1 MTSILGINDYQPRNL
16 EAARSTD
23 LLPDQIRVTATNFM
37 TLLTEYYKFMNLNE
51 WATTPLTTSTTTIDS
66 NGLLST
72 VVVTTPTSTALSGRS
87 GSGPSNILYSI
98 LSQVDVDLVDQDYL
112 SHIQNA
118 VAPYVPVP
126 SYMSA
131 GLALT
136 TGGSAAPF
144 YYNLSD
150 EERAF
155 LRAQLYR
162 KIIKYFYNTRGSR
175 NSAATFFQ
183 LFYNDTASIY
193 DATDYPANVEG
204 YIRDW
209 LTGSGMLIS
218 VTSVSGGSAVLNQTP
233 IQAWTPFSYII
244 TTGVVGG
251 EDIFDI
257 PYRALVHPVGFKY
270 YVQPTALG
278 NSGIGDVAPSRM
290 VNARYDYQNAL
301 WFLDTT
307 PLVEYG
313 NYTIG
318 DAYGSYVEANQNL
331 FGYTYADWSNI
342 GAGVRYN
349 LTNMLGLPS
358 STSSASISTMFATA
372 SNITTQYSGT
382 VTPVYQ
388 TWNLNGTLQAGLYYP
403 SIPTWFNN
411 KSSFDE
417 GYYSL
422 TYLGGVWKCTLT
434 DGFFAACAAVADTYN
449 TSSSIGYLQITGR
462 DTSTISTLATQSS
475 YEIAHRGEAISFYHP
490 GGAIGVSIL
499 DSAFGDNYPG
509 TTTGSSY
516 GYALPTYRLDARDR
530 AIVNVPNLPS
540 HVRIGSIVSG
550 ANISSISTASVYVS
564 KIDTSNNI
572 VTLQQANGATFSGFV
587 YDGSSISSSTASLVF
602 ASAYNYLTTPITS
615 TSFDSIY
622 SGKGIRN
629 MTSSSAIAYNTTII
643 SKDIVNL
650 TVPAV
655 TISSAS
661 TQLTNLFPNPTII
674 PGLFVSAS
682 GIPLNTYVVSTS
694 IITGSATVIK
704 SDVAT
709 NSSNLI
715 TFRQPNPGVLVG
727 MSVSGTGIASG
738 TIVSAISVSTLV
750 IVADSQ
756 TAGETPCNEIKF
768 PTASNPAYASVVP
781 GLFISDS
788 LGIVK
793 IGAQVVSVADSGG
806 YRSIELASSPVDYR
820 VTPNWYS
827 GNTTVTFSKFV
838 VVLSSATTGTVSGNV
853 IFSSIQKETVVLST
867 AATSSVS
874 TASVTFYGGVIY
886 LSGTSSSY
894 GTSLTDIIEID
905 A

>member
-126 SYMSA
+126 SYMSS
-131 GLALT
+131 GSALT

-233 IQAWTPFSYII
+233 IQAWTPFSYVI

-301 WFLDTT
+301 WFLDSTQIA
-307 PLVEYG
+307 EYG

-318 DAYGSYVEANQNL
+318 DAYGSYVEANRNSL
-331 FGYTYADWSNI
+331 NYTYADWSNI
-342 GAGVRYN
+342 GATVKFTSTLSSSFVSG
-349 LTNMLGLPS
+349 TNTLSIGTASSSNIVPGMFVSAPSSSFFMSFSTTSTASTIRVNSS
-358 STSSASISTMFATA
+358 STSTGI
-372 SNITTQYSGT
+372 IT
-382 VTPVYQ
+382 
-388 TWNLNGTLQAGLYYP
+388 LNG
-403 SIPTWFNN
+403 
-411 KSSFDE
+411 
-417 GYYSL
+417 SL
-422 TYLGGVWKCTLT
+422 STSTLT
-434 DGFFAACAAVADTYN
+434 AN
-449 TSSSIGYLQITGR
+449 TII
-462 DTSTISTLATQSS
+462 
-475 YEIAHRGEAISFYHP
+475 
-490 GGAIGVSIL
+490 
-499 DSAFGDNYPG
+499 
-509 TTTGSSY
+509 
-516 GYALPTYRLDARDR
+516 
-530 AIVNVPNLPS
+530 
-540 HVRIGSIVSG
+540 
-550 ANISSISTASVYVS
+550 
-564 KIDTSNNI
+564 
-572 VTLQQANGATFSGFV
+572 TFS
-587 YDGSSISSSTASLVF
+587 
-602 ASAYNYLTTPITS
+602 P
-615 TSFDSIY
+615 
-622 SGKGIRN
+622 
-629 MTSSSAIAYNTTII
+629 
-643 SKDIVNL
+643 
-650 TVPAV
+650 
-655 TISSAS
+655 
-661 TQLTNLFPNPTII
+661 
-674 PGLFVSAS
+674 
-682 GIPLNTYVVSTS
+682 
-694 IITGSATVIK
+694 
-704 SDVAT
+704 
-709 NSSNLI
+709 
-715 TFRQPNPGVLVG
+715 
-727 MSVSGTGIASG
+727 
-738 TIVSAISVSTLV
+738 
-750 IVADSQ
+750 
-756 TAGETPCNEIKF
+756 
-768 PTASNPAYASVVP
+768 
-781 GLFISDS
+781 
-788 LGIVK
+788 
-793 IGAQVVSVADSGG
+793 
-806 YRSIELASSPVDYR
+806 
-820 VTPNWYS
+820 
-827 GNTTVTFSKFV
+827 
-838 VVLSSATTGTVSGNV
+838 
-853 IFSSIQKETVVLST
+853 
-867 AATSSVS
+867 
-874 TASVTFYGGVIY
+874 
-886 LSGTSSSY
+886 
-894 GTSLTDIIEID
+894 
-905 A
+905 